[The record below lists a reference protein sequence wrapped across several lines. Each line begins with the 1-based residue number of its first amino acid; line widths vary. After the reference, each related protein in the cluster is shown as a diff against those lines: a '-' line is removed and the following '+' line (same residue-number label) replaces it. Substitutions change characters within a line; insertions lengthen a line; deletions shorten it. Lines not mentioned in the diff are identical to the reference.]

1 MLVLSRKQ
9 GQTIRIGDSVEMVVI
24 KVHGNRVQLGFTAPP
39 DVAIH
44 REEVY
49 SRSKGQSADLQVE
62 SCPPTSVTSVAE
74 PVLRL
79 N

>member
-9 GQTIRIGDSVEMVVI
+9 GQTIRIGNSIELVVI
-24 KVHGNRVQLGFTAPP
+24 KVHGDRVQLGFTAPP

-49 SRSKGQSADLQVE
+49 KRINGQPAGLQAV
-62 SCPPTSVTSVAE
+62 SHVHQFS
-74 PVLRL
+74 
-79 N
+79 